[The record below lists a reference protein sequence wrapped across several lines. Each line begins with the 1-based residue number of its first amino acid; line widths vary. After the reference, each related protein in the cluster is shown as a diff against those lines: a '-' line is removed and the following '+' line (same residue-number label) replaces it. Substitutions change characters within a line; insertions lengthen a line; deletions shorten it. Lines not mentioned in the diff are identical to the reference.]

1 MRDVFLAHLTH
12 LAKLAQV
19 RQQKQLAFTFYRA
32 IKQLKL
38 HDAADAIERVDDLQ
52 RVKGIG
58 PFVLKHIANRE
69 KKLVERAAALASGL
83 PLPKTPR
90 KAKPTVPLPAITAP
104 VSVAVAVSPDTAAPA
119 PTKKIKR
126 AAPKSTTEP
135 PATPPVATTA
145 TTTITTTTT
154 TTATRFSSSSKSA
167 SDPAEMRRVAIEQCR
182 RLAETK
188 PIFIDT
194 ETTGFARESEILE
207 IAAIDFAGNVLFES
221 LARPVGP
228 IEDRALAVHGIS
240 LQRLLSAP
248 AWPVLWP
255 QVRGILSSAKS
266 IAAYNA
272 PFDRRLLRQTNARHS
287 IPEAQEPQNHAW
299 ICLQQLMM
307 RFAAAPTKTAGRM
320 RQFSLAAALELLQE
334 QSGDAFEPADVSL
347 AHRAL
352 ADAHNARRLFLWIAE
367 QDNNSKG

>member
-1 MRDVFLAHLTH
+1 MRDAFLAHLTH

-90 KAKPTVPLPAITAP
+90 KVKPKLPKPTVAPTSP
-104 VSVAVAVSPDTAAPA
+104 VSVPLVTAAPA
-119 PTKKIKR
+119 PMKKIKR
-126 AAPKSTTEP
+126 APTSTAPPMAP
-135 PATPPVATTA
+135 PVAPPVATTI
-145 TTTITTTTT
+145 TPTTTTPT
-154 TTATRFSSSSKSA
+154 TTPTPTRFSSSSKSA

-194 ETTGFARESEILE
+194 ETTGFSRECEILE

-320 RQFSLAAALELLQE
+320 RQFSLAAAIELLQE

-367 QDNNSKG
+367 QDQKG